1 MLMLLFGG
9 IMVAGI
15 LAGAG
20 FSWIPKESR
29 FRSNTQN
36 VLLFLLLFVLG
47 HQLGSDGSVVSSI
60 VQMGGLGLALA
71 AAGML
76 GSFLSVLMLRLRFE
90 KSGRESSDD

>member
-9 IMVAGI
+9 IMIAGI

-29 FRSNTQN
+29 FRSNIQN

-60 VQMGGLGLALA
+60 AQMGGLGLVLA

-76 GSFLSVLMLRLRFE
+76 GSFFAVLMLRLRFE
-90 KSGRESSDD
+90 KSRKDTADD